1 MKHTKT
7 LAAKL
12 RCVRIIV
19 VVETRRFMT
28 CFSISQSLNG
38 CGLLLLFHAFAISR
52 LFNLYF
58 RQVFPISFV
67 FFPRSVCWATYFV
80 LRVCVV
86 VVRANVP
93 SKSIRRPY
101 FSIPISFVY
110 LCYLL
115 VLFLLQNCDWKRR
128 ITSSSIIEHRRKW
141 HGMRLSILFRLNTL
155 LPTHLHRKRDPPAQ
169 RTQRK

>member
-1 MKHTKT
+1 MAVGFCCCSMR
-7 LAAKL
+7 LL
-12 RCVRIIV
+12 
-19 VVETRRFMT
+19 
-28 CFSISQSLNG
+28 SLVYLI
-38 CGLLLLFHAFAISR
+38 CTFVKFFLFPSC
-52 LFNLYF
+52 
-58 RQVFPISFV
+58 

-155 LPTHLHRKRDPPAQ
+155 LPTHLHRKRDPPAPEHNAN
-169 RTQRK
+169 RDRWESERLKH